1 MSPAIMDPTGRTSV
15 TRPGP
20 VAGQLELKSLANKTL
35 GLLDNGK
42 AHSDHILERIAR
54 SLQERYGAGEIVVQA
69 RKPSISRP
77 ASDETMQE
85 LNAKCDLVLV
95 GSGD

>member
-1 MSPAIMDPTGRTSV
+1 MSPAIMDPTGRTSTAKPRRV
-15 TRPGP
+15 
-20 VAGQLELKSLANKTL
+20 VEQAELKSLAGKTL

-42 AHSDHILERIAR
+42 AHSDHILEGIAR
-54 SLQERYGAGEIVVQA
+54 ALQERFGAGEIVVRA

-85 LNAKCDLVLV
+85 LNGKCDLVLV

>member
-1 MSPAIMDPTGRTSV
+1 MNSVIMDPTGRTSS
-15 TRPGP
+15 RQPAR
-20 VAGQLELKSLANKTL
+20 VAAQADLKSLAGKTL

-54 SLQERYGAGEIVVQA
+54 SLQDRYGAGEIVRA

-77 ASDETMQE
+77 ASDDTMRD
-85 LNAKCDLVLV
+85 LNARCDLVLV
-95 GSGD
+95 GTGD

>member
-1 MSPAIMDPTGRTSV
+1 MNPFIMDPTGRTSS
-15 TRPGP
+15 RNRAG
-20 VAGQLELKSLANKTL
+20 VAKHAELKSLAGKRL

-54 SLQERYGAGEIVVQA
+54 SLQDRYGAGEIVRT

-77 ASDETMQE
+77 ASDETMRE
-85 LNAKCDLVLV
+85 LNAQCDLVLV
-95 GSGD
+95 GTGD